1 MIQRMV
7 TSACVAGIAAGL
19 LAALL
24 HFAFVQKYILLGE
37 TYESGAAV
45 HFDGVLAG
53 GHDHDAGSQEHDHA
67 AHDHAAHELGAAG
80 ETSPLQRNGMT
91 VLFFALLYAAYGL
104 ILVAG
109 FGLAQHFGQR
119 ISARE
124 GVLWGIAG
132 FVAIQLAPAIGL
144 APELPGTVGPD
155 LTDRQVWWAATVACT
170 AAGLALIGYGR
181 KPVWVALAVLILALP
196 HVFGAPELDG
206 FTGVAPPEVAS
217 AFAARSLAVGL
228 AAWSLMGWLAGWMW
242 DRDAVR

>member
-24 HFAFVQKYILLGE
+24 HYAFVQKYILLGE

-53 GHDHDAGSQEHDHA
+53 GHDHEAGSQEHDHA
-67 AHDHAAHELGAAG
+67 AHDHGAAG

-104 ILVAG
+104 IMVAG

-155 LTDRQVWWAATVACT
+155 LTDRQVWWA
-170 AAGLALIGYGR
+170 
-181 KPVWVALAVLILALP
+181 LAVLLLALP
-196 HVFGAPELDG
+196 HLIGAPELDG

-228 AAWSLMGWLAGWMW
+228 VAWSLMGWLAGWMW